1 VVSQPPTVSQ
11 EGWTALSD
19 HSLVVLT
26 GEGPPVLIDN
36 VTLVPEY
43 GTGLLLVLL
52 SSVVLVTIIVRM
64 KKS

>member
-1 VVSQPPTVSQ
+1 
-11 EGWTALSD
+11 LSD
-19 HSLVVLT
+19 HSLVVVT
-26 GEGPPVLIDN
+26 VEGPPVLIDN

-52 SSVVLVTIIVRM
+52 SSVALVTIIVRI

>member
-1 VVSQPPTVSQ
+1 MVVV
-11 EGWTALSD
+11 
-19 HSLVVLT
+19 T
-26 GEGPPVLIDN
+26 GVGLPVLIDN

-52 SSVVLVTIIVRM
+52 SSVVLVTIMVRM

>member
-1 VVSQPPTVSQ
+1 M
-11 EGWTALSD
+11 SD
-19 HSLVVLT
+19 YSLVLLT
-26 GEGPPVLIDN
+26 VEGPPVLIDN

-52 SSVVLVTIIVRM
+52 SSVALVTIIVRI

>member
-1 VVSQPPTVSQ
+1 
-11 EGWTALSD
+11 LSD
-19 HSLVVLT
+19 YTLVVLNADD
-26 GEGPPVLIDN
+26 PLVLIDN

-52 SSVVLVTIIVRM
+52 SSVVLVTTIVRM